1 MARAA
6 PSPSAIY
13 GQGNCKRRNREPLEA
28 VKGALHFLAV
38 AATLASGN
46 FALSEEWEK
55 AEVPG
60 TQVIEGYAWYRA
72 WLKPHASFF
81 NKHERDLYGES
92 VVLNVRD
99 LAGAHEVFVNGRKVG
114 DGGAFPPTYEDGLK
128 GNHRHKVPSGTLIK
142 DAWNEIAVKVYHP
155 GIKGGFLGEAPFI
168 MNYFQE
174 CVLAGEWEFFRGEKT
189 ELEGKARMEKP
200 KVGAFD
206 LFRES
211 NRVLGRAEKL
221 TRGTKLPPEE
231 SFAKMRVL
239 DDLQVE
245 LLLHEPLVAQPTHL
259 SFDERG
265 RLWIAQYRQYPYPNG
280 LKMISRDRYY
290 RSRYDKIPP
299 APPHHVK
306 GADRITVHEDTDG
319 DGRYDKHKVFQ
330 DGLNLANAALPGRG
344 GVWVMN
350 VPYLLFYPDAD
361 FDDVPDGPPVV
372 HLQGFG
378 LEDTHAVANG
388 LTWGMDGWLY
398 GVQGSTNTCRI
409 TRPGL
414 DPPDADGLYYRG
426 CMTWRYHPETRR
438 FEFFSEGGGNNFG
451 LEVDADGRLFT
462 GHNGGETRG
471 WHFLQGGRYLMQGRS
486 PNKYGPPRHPYAF
499 GDLPKM
505 RSAQPI
511 RRFTHFAA
519 VAEGTAIPAQ
529 YQGHFFAVDPLHN
542 FVMASGRSIEGSTF
556 STSDLTKALESDD
569 FAFRPV
575 YLTNAPDGSLLVAD
589 FYEHYVAHGQ
599 HYQSQIDPD
608 TGRVYRLRG
617 KGLPLEKDHDLSTKT
632 TPELISM
639 LKHRNKW
646 HRHLAVRLLGERKD
660 EKSRSA
666 LHKLV
671 EVGGD
676 CEALCALWAHYQA
689 FGLDDELATSALSR
703 KYPPLRL
710 WAVRLACDDLGF
722 SHKRPVAG
730 LRDSLGGRDDP
741 KAGLSP
747 DFFQRLLSQA
757 RVEPYAEV
765 RSQIAASAR
774 RLPADQALSLTHAL
788 LTREEDLDDPFLPLM
803 LWWALDAQAD
813 HGREELLTLFDDP
826 AFRKLPMVARH
837 VLPRIL
843 RRFALQGRR
852 QDLLACARLLRLA
865 TDKAEAA
872 KLLEGFEEA
881 YQGRLM
887 EGLPRE
893 LVAALAKVGRSS
905 LTLRLRLGEPKAM
918 AEALAKVTD
927 RKTLEAERLALVRSL
942 GELKKPSAA
951 PVLLALAF
959 TDPPQSISLAQA
971 ALAALSAFPDE
982 SIGRQAADRLPIL
995 RKELMSPTLELLLA
1009 RKAWT
1014 KELLALMTQGKVS
1027 PTGLPTDIAQRLREH
1042 PDKSIRKAASHL
1054 LTKATEARADLKEET
1069 ARIESVLAKR
1079 AGNPYAGEATYTQ
1092 RCAACHKL
1100 FHKGGV
1106 VGPDLTSYQRD
1117 DLGTLLPSILD
1128 PNLEIREGFAYVSVS
1143 TTDGRALAGFL
1154 ADDDAKVATLRI
1166 PNGENLRIPRKEIKE
1181 ITPMGRSLMPAGLLA
1196 GLTEKQLQDFFAY
1209 LRISQ
1214 PILR

>member
-1 MARAA
+1 
-6 PSPSAIY
+6 
-13 GQGNCKRRNREPLEA
+13 
-28 VKGALHFLAV
+28 VKKALHFLIV

-46 FALSEEWEK
+46 FALAGDWEK
-55 AEVPG
+55 TAVPG
-60 TQVIEGYAWYRA
+60 MQSIEGYAWYRA
-72 WLKPHASFF
+72 WVKPHASFF
-81 NKHERDLYGES
+81 NKHERDLFGES

-114 DGGAFPPTYEDGLK
+114 GGGRFPPVYVDGLK
-128 GNHRHKVPSGTLIK
+128 GNHQYKVPSGTLVK
-142 DAWNEIAVKVYHP
+142 DAWNEIAFKVYNP
-155 GIKGGFLGEAPFI
+155 VGKGGFLGEAPFI

-174 CVLAGEWEFFRGEKT
+174 CVLAGEWEFLVGE
-189 ELEGKARMEKP
+189 EVNLERKARTVKP
-200 KVGAFD
+200 KVGAFEN
-206 LFRES
+206 FRES

-221 TRGTKLPPEE
+221 TRGDKLTPNE
-231 SFAKMRVL
+231 SLAKMRVP

-265 RLWIAQYRQYPYPNG
+265 RLWIAQYRQYPYPAG

-290 RSRYDKIPP
+290 RSRYDKVPP
-299 APPHHVK
+299 APPNQVK
-306 GADRITVHEDTDG
+306 GVDRITIHEDTDG
-319 DGRYDKHKVFQ
+319 DGRYDKHKTFQ
-330 DGLNLANAALPGRG
+330 AGLNLANAALRGRG
-344 GVWVMN
+344 GTWVMN
-350 VPYLLFYPDAD
+350 VPYLLFYPDVD
-361 FDDVPDGPPVV
+361 FNDVPDGPPVV

-414 DPPDADGLYYRG
+414 DPSETEGLYYRG

-451 LEVDADGRLFT
+451 LEVDAAGRLFT

-505 RSAQPI
+505 RSSQPV

-519 VAEGTAIPAQ
+519 VAEGTAIPAR

-556 STSDLTKALESDD
+556 STSDLTKALQSDD

-617 KGLPLEKDHDLSTKT
+617 KKLPREKDRDLSAKSTS
-632 TPELISM
+632 ELIGL
-639 LKHRNKW
+639 LKHPNKW
-646 HRHLAVRLLGERKD
+646 HRHMAVRLLGDQKD
-660 EKSRSA
+660 GKGQPA
-666 LHKLV
+666 LRKLV
-671 EVGGD
+671 KKGGD
-676 CEALCALWAHYQA
+676 REALCALWAHYQA
-689 FGLDDELATSALSR
+689 FGLDDELAISALGS
-703 KYPPLRL
+703 KYPPLRM
-710 WAVRLACDDLGF
+710 WAVRLACDDIGF
-722 SHKRPVAG
+722 SHKHPVAG
-730 LRDSLGGRDDP
+730 LRDHLGGKQNP
-741 KAGLSP
+741 KARLSL
-747 DFFQRLLSQA
+747 DFFQRLLAQA
-757 RVEPYAEV
+757 RVEPYAET
-765 RSQIAASAR
+765 RSQMAASAR
-774 RLPADQALSLTHAL
+774 RLPADQALSLTQVL
-788 LTREEDLDDPFLPLM
+788 LTHDEDMDDPFLPLM

-813 HGREELLTLFDDP
+813 HAREELLTLFED
-826 AFRKLPMVARH
+826 ASFMKLPMVERH

-865 TDKAEAA
+865 TDKAQTK
-872 KLLEGFEEA
+872 KLLEGFEKA

-887 EGLPRE
+887 QGLPQE
-893 LVAALAKVGRSS
+893 LVEALAKVGRSS
-905 LTLRLRLGEPKAM
+905 LMLRLRLGEPEAM
-918 AEALAKVTD
+918 TETLAKVAD
-927 RKTLEAERLALVRSL
+927 RKTPKIERLALVRSL
-942 GELKKPSAA
+942 GELKKADA
-951 PVLLALAF
+951 VPVLLSLAF
-959 TDPPQSISLAQA
+959 SEPPEPTSLAQA
-971 ALAALSAFPDE
+971 ALAALSAFPDG
-982 SIGRQAADRLPIL
+982 SIGRQATARLPTL
-995 RKELMSPTLELLLA
+995 PKELASPTFELLLA
-1009 RKAWT
+1009 REAWT
-1014 KELLALMTQGKVS
+1014 KELLSLMSQGKIS
-1027 PTGLPTDIAQRLREH
+1027 PASLPPDIAQRLREH
-1042 PDKSIRKAASHL
+1042 PTKNHREAASRL
-1054 LTKATEARADLKEET
+1054 FKKETEVKANLKEEAT
-1069 ARIESVLAKR
+1069 RIESVLAKR
-1079 AGNPYAGEATYTQ
+1079 AGNPYAGEVTYAQ

-1100 FHKGGV
+1100 FHKGGA
-1106 VGPDLTSYQRD
+1106 VGPNLTSYQRD

-1143 TTDGRALAGFL
+1143 TTDGRTLAGFL
-1154 ADDDAKVATLRI
+1154 ADNDAQVATLRI
-1166 PNGENLRIPRKEIKE
+1166 PNGENVRLPRKEIKVV
-1181 ITPMGRSLMPAGLLA
+1181 TPMGRSLMPAGLLA

>member
-1 MARAA
+1 
-6 PSPSAIY
+6 
-13 GQGNCKRRNREPLEA
+13 
-28 VKGALHFLAV
+28 
-38 AATLASGN
+38 
-46 FALSEEWEK
+46 
-55 AEVPG
+55 
-60 TQVIEGYAWYRA
+60 
-72 WLKPHASFF
+72 
-81 NKHERDLYGES
+81 
-92 VVLNVRD
+92 
-99 LAGAHEVFVNGRKVG
+99 
-114 DGGAFPPTYEDGLK
+114 
-128 GNHRHKVPSGTLIK
+128 
-142 DAWNEIAVKVYHP
+142 
-155 GIKGGFLGEAPFI
+155 

-174 CVLAGEWEFFRGEKT
+174 CVLAGEWELLRGLET
-189 ELEGKARMEKP
+189 ELEGKARTEKP

-221 TRGTKLPPEE
+221 TRGDKLSPEE
-231 SFAKMRVL
+231 SFAKMRVP

-265 RLWIAQYRQYPYPNG
+265 RLWVAQYRQYPYPAG

-299 APPHHVK
+299 APPNHVK
-306 GADRITVHEDTDG
+306 GADLISIHEDVDG

-350 VPYLLFYPDAD
+350 IPYLLFYADAD

-414 DPPDADGLYYRG
+414 DPPETEGLYYRG

-519 VAEGTAIPAQ
+519 VAEGTAIPDR

-608 TGRVYRLRG
+608 TGRVYRIRG
-617 KGLPLEKDHDLSTKT
+617 KGLPLEKDRDLSAKSTF
-632 TPELISM
+632 EL
-639 LKHRNKW
+639 LALLEHPNKW
-646 HRHLAVRLLGERKD
+646 HRHMAVRLLGERKD
-660 EKSRSA
+660 GKGQPGLR
-666 LHKLV
+666 KLV
-671 EVGGD
+671 EKGGD
-676 CEALCALWAHYQA
+676 REALCALWAHYQA
-689 FGLDDELATSALSR
+689 FGFDDELATFALSR

-730 LRDSLGGRDDP
+730 LRDSLGGRQDP
-741 KAGLSP
+741 KARLSP

-765 RSQIAASAR
+765 RSQMAASAR
-774 RLPADQALSLTHAL
+774 RLPSDQALPLVHIL
-788 LTREEDLDDPFLPLM
+788 LARNEDLDDPFLPLM

-813 HGREELLTLFDDP
+813 HAREDLLALFEDP
-826 AFRKLPMVARH
+826 AFRKLPMVERH

-865 TDKAEAA
+865 TDKAEVA
-872 KLLEGFEEA
+872 KFLEGFEIA
-881 YQGRLM
+881 YQGRSM
-887 EGLPRE
+887 EGLPQE
-893 LVAALAKVGRSS
+893 LVKELAKMGRSS

-918 AEALAKVTD
+918 VEALTKVAD
-927 RKTLEAERLALVRSL
+927 RKTPEAERLALVRSL
-942 GELKKPSAA
+942 GELKKPSAV
-951 PVLLALAF
+951 PVLLSLAF
-959 TDPPQSISLAQA
+959 TEPPESTSLAQA

-982 SIGRQAADRLPIL
+982 SIGRQAAARLPTL
-995 RKELMSPTLELLLA
+995 RKGLISPILELLLA
-1009 RKAWT
+1009 REAWT
-1014 KELLALMTQGKVS
+1014 KELLALMAQGKVS
-1027 PTGLPTDIAQRLREH
+1027 PASLPADIVQRLREH
-1042 PDKSIRKAASHL
+1042 PDKSIREAASRL
-1054 LTKATEARADLKEET
+1054 FTKAPEGSSNLREQA
-1069 ARIESVLAKR
+1069 ARIEGILAKR
-1079 AGNPYAGEATYTQ
+1079 AGNPYAGEVTYAQ
-1092 RCAACHKL
+1092 RCAA
-1100 FHKGGV
+1100 
-1106 VGPDLTSYQRD
+1106 
-1117 DLGTLLPSILD
+1117 
-1128 PNLEIREGFAYVSVS
+1128 
-1143 TTDGRALAGFL
+1143 
-1154 ADDDAKVATLRI
+1154 
-1166 PNGENLRIPRKEIKE
+1166 
-1181 ITPMGRSLMPAGLLA
+1181 
-1196 GLTEKQLQDFFAY
+1196 
-1209 LRISQ
+1209 
-1214 PILR
+1214 